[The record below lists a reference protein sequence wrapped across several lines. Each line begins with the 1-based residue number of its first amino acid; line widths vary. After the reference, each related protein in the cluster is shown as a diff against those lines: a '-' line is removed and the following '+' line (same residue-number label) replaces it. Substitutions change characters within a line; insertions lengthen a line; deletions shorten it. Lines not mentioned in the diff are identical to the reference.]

1 MSSRR
6 RLRPLRK
13 RKRASCRSRRWL
25 TINWHQCFAS
35 SRTARAT
42 HGLTTRSGGLIPGF
56 HRRPAPRRSR
66 MGEVR
71 QRTHVLQTM
80 FQGYLDRVDAFIKHP
95 QQRWNYFAC
104 WFRYTLVRAT
114 ESNVCGNDVI
124 NHAATNCLSGSASLP
139 CMARFQHQFS
149 CLK

>member
-1 MSSRR
+1 MITS
-6 RLRPLRK
+6 LL
-13 RKRASCRSRRWL
+13 
-25 TINWHQCFAS
+25 CFAS
-35 SRTARAT
+35 SRTKTTMHDAAT
-42 HGLTTRSGGLIPGF
+42 HPGGLIPGF

-66 MGEVR
+66 MGEVG
-71 QRTHVLQTM
+71 QRTHVLQTV

-104 WFRYTLVRAT
+104 CFRYTLVRAT

-124 NHAATNCLSGSASLP
+124 NHAATNCLSGGASSP
-139 CMARFQHQFS
+139 CMARFQHHFF